1 MPIRAFRHEITQA
14 FALTGTPSAFPE
26 VGPIEIVRDADAV
39 SPYLTHML
47 TTGATQPD
55 AAIVLADGAFE
66 ITIEDVR
73 LAEVGIDGTQDGL
86 PTEKLVLEFGS
97 IRWEE
102 TEDYSSVD
110 YDLGSHEG
118 GGGAVPSEA
127 FVFFGPGVPVDAF
140 PEEIPF
146 SKLQTGI
153 SRQDGSLPT
162 AEPVTLVT
170 SVSAATVWHL
180 GQLVGTLETDI
191 VNARFTALGDGGA
204 IIDRYAIRL
213 ENAWVESVLLET
225 DPSGSLN
232 ETIAYVY
239 GLIQWSAQPGG
250 VVDEWAPFEPR

>member
-1 MPIRAFRHEITQA
+1 M
-14 FALTGTPSAFPE
+14 
-26 VGPIEIVRDADAV
+26 
-39 SPYLTHML
+39 
-47 TTGATQPD
+47 
-55 AAIVLADGAFE
+55 
-66 ITIEDVR
+66 
-73 LAEVGIDGTQDGL
+73 
-86 PTEKLVLEFGS
+86 
-97 IRWEE
+97 
-102 TEDYSSVD
+102 
-110 YDLGSHEG
+110 
-118 GGGAVPSEA
+118 PSEA